1 MKKRALRKDFYMEIR
16 KSLGRFLSIFFIVA
30 MGVAFFSGIRAS
42 EPDLRYSGDAYFDR
56 NHLMDLKVMGTLGLT
71 ENDVQ
76 AIRSLEGVAQAEP
89 GYSADVMVERD
100 GNQKV
105 LHVSSILDSMNQYT
119 VEEGRMPKKDGE
131 CLIDQ
136 DFIQGSDLKV
146 GDEITLI
153 SGTKDPVTDTFT
165 KETFRIV
172 GAGSSPEY
180 ISFHRGSSMI
190 GNGEVS
196 GFLAVPKES
205 FVTEAY
211 TECYVS
217 VEGAEEE
224 TAFTE
229 EYDQKVEKVAERI
242 ESIGERQGALRA
254 EEIRGDAKE
263 ELSDA
268 KAELEEGKK
277 KAEKELSDGKAKIT
291 DAETQL
297 QSAKEQLE
305 SGKQALEAGRN
316 ELLVSQTTVDEAY
329 AQIADGQA
337 QLAQGKAEFAAKE
350 EEFRSQYETGMEQIA
365 AGEKQ
370 IAAGRIELEAKK
382 AEYEAGKAGL
392 DQMKITLAELQAAL
406 ENGMIPEEQIPQ
418 TEVQIAALQKTI
430 AQLEP
435 RLAQAADQIAQAE
448 QVIVQKEQELAAART
463 QLEEGKT
470 AIEAAR
476 GQLTEAENELYA
488 GEAQAAEGQRQIDAG
503 WEAIHA
509 GEAELAAG
517 ENEIAVNEKKLAEAK
532 EAYENGKKE
541 AEAEI
546 KDGENKIKDAE
557 QKIADIE
564 DAKWY
569 VNDRST
575 LSDYVGY
582 GDNADR
588 MRAIGEVFPILFF
601 IVAALISLTTMT
613 RMVEEQRTQ
622 IGTLKALGYGKF
634 SIAGKYLNY
643 ALMATIGGSIFG
655 VLFGEK
661 VFPYIIVT
669 AYKIIYIHMPDIV
682 IPYHWGYAAM
692 ATGAAVICTSAATL
706 LACYKELASQPAVL
720 MRPPA
725 PKQGKRVFLE
735 RITFIWSRLSFIW
748 KSTIRNLIR
757 YKKRFFMTVFGI
769 GGCMALMIVGFG
781 LRDSIMCIG
790 TIQYQELQV
799 YDGMVYLS
807 NSVTDE
813 EIRTIMNTMDEMGKM
828 DRYMEMEMMKEPI
841 AASADGKTEDVYLC
855 VPEDKDMVDEFMTFR
870 DRTSGEIYHLTDDG
884 IILTEKMAKT
894 LDVSRG
900 DPIYIGVDGEE
911 KEVTVTDICENYM
924 EHYVYMTAELYEELY
939 GEEPG
944 YNSILFDLKN
954 ASDKEISDAGETL
967 LKYDGVMNVT
977 YTNNIEDQLN
987 TMLESLNLVI
997 VVLIIS
1003 AGLLAFVV
1011 LYNLNNINI
1020 TERRRELAT
1029 LKVLGFYDAEVS
1041 SYVYR
1046 ENIMLTLFSIVI
1058 GIGLGAVLHRF
1069 VITTV
1074 EVDAVMFGRVVN
1086 WRSYLYSALFTVG
1099 FSLFVNWVMYYKLKK
1114 IDMVESLKS
1123 VE

>member
-291 DAETQL
+291 DAEAQL

-337 QLAQGKAEFAAKE
+337 QLAQGKAEFEAKE

-370 IAAGRIELEAKK
+370 IAAGRIELEEKK

-435 RLAQAADQIAQAE
+435 QLAQAADQIAQAE

-692 ATGAAVICTSAATL
+692 ATGAAVVCTSAATL

-781 LRDSIMCIG
+781 LRDSIFDVG
-790 TIQYQELQV
+790 RIQYQELNL
-799 YDGMVYLS
+799 YDGMIILNTDADEKDKESLEQYLQG
-807 NSVTDE
+807 E
-813 EIRTIMNTMDEMGKM
+813 KEISQASEGYLKKTNVEKGKI
-828 DRYMEMEMMKEPI
+828 K
-841 AASADGKTEDVYLC
+841 KDVYLY
-855 VPEDKDMVDEFMTFR
+855 VPEDLEKNQEFLVYR
-870 DRTSGEIYHLTDDG
+870 DRKTQETFELGERDV
-884 IILTEKMAKT
+884 ILTEKMAKT
-894 LDVSRG
+894 LEVKKG
-900 DPIYIGVDGEE
+900 DTITVKGENGDK
-911 KEVTVTDICENYM
+911 KELTITNVCENYM
-924 EHYVYMTAELYEELY
+924 EHYLYVSPEIYKEMFGALPKANNIY
-939 GEEPG
+939 FKMKE
-944 YNSILFDLKN
+944 FDEKKL
-954 ASDKEISDAGETL
+954 KEIGEKVLEERATL
-967 LKYDGVMNVT
+967 NVS
-977 YTNNIEDQLN
+977 YAYNVEEQMDE
-987 TMLESLNLVI
+987 MLESLDIVI
-997 VVLIIS
+997 IVLIIS

-1020 TERRRELAT
+1020 NERKRELAT
-1029 LKVLGFYDAEVS
+1029 IKVLGFYDNEVS
-1041 SYVYR
+1041 AYVYR
-1046 ENIMLTLFSIVI
+1046 ENILLTLIGTVVGVILGSI
-1058 GIGLGAVLHRF
+1058 LHRF

-1074 EVDAVMFGRVVN
+1074 EIDTVMFARTIKGF
-1086 WRSYLYSALFTVG
+1086 SFLYSALLTCG
-1099 FSLFVNWVMYYKLKK
+1099 FSVFVNCVMYFKLKK
-1114 IDMVESLKS
+1114 INMVESLKS